1 MFSIKVI
8 GNWIKKEKQKVERR
22 ILFGTSHH
30 LREGFSGKPIT
41 VCHNCV
47 TKFIT
52 KECTIKINNKG
63 EKI

>member
-8 GNWIKKEKQKVERR
+8 GNWIQKEKQKAERR
-22 ILFGTSHH
+22 ILFGKFLH

-41 VCHNCV
+41 FCRNCV

-52 KECTIKINNKG
+52 KDG
-63 EKI
+63 AP

>member
-22 ILFGTSHH
+22 ILFGKFHH

-41 VCHNCV
+41 FCHICV

-52 KECTIKINNKG
+52 KESAP
-63 EKI
+63 